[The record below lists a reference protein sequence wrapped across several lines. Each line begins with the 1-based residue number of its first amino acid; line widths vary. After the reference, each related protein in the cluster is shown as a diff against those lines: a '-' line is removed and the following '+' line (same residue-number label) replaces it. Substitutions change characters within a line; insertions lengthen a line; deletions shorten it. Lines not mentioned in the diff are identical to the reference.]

1 LETIIQI
8 TRWLGL
14 VLAVAAS
21 FFYIRLFFRGGGNGA
36 RRGRAL
42 LWGAAAFMTVAI
54 ALRAIQ
60 LQTVPLLAPV
70 EALYFYSWLVFLVYL
85 VVMRAPGH
93 DSLGALLVPFGTLCS
108 LFEVTA
114 SAAAMSVNPIFRN
127 PIFALHTMSAF
138 LGYSAL
144 SVACFAGVLYIVQH
158 DQVSN
163 MKMGRLY
170 NRLPPL
176 EDLDQLGFRTVV
188 LGFLL
193 LTVAIIA
200 GAVWARQEWGVNW
213 VWDPKAVWTTL
224 SWLVYAVYLVV
235 RSRAGWRGERAAW
248 LAASGFAF
256 SILMFLSTNYLL
268 AAGRHVFQ

>member
-1 LETIIQI
+1 METIIQ
-8 TRWLGL
+8 TARWLGL
-14 VLAVAAS
+14 LLAVGSS
-21 FFYIRLFFRGGGNGA
+21 FFYTRLFFQSGRGA
-36 RRGRAL
+36 RRGRYL
-42 LWGAAAFMTVAI
+42 LWGATACMTVAI

-70 EALYFYSWLVFLVYL
+70 EALYFYAWLVFCVYL
-85 VVMRAPGH
+85 VVIRAPGH
-93 DSLGALLVPFGTLCS
+93 DSLGGLLVPFGTLCS
-108 LFEVTA
+108 LFEVSA
-114 SAAAMSVNPIFRN
+114 SAAAISVNPIFRN
-127 PIFALHTMSAF
+127 PIFAFHTMSAF

-193 LTVAIIA
+193 LTASILA
-200 GAVWARQEWGVNW
+200 GAIWARQEWGVNW

-235 RSRAGWRGERAAW
+235 RIRAGWRGSRAAW
-248 LAASGFAF
+248 LAASGFAL
-256 SILMFLSTNYLL
+256 SILIFLSTNYLL